1 MEAVDGR
8 LAGFLAVSAVL
19 ILTPGPDTALVI
31 RNSLRSGQRAGS
43 LTAAGVAVGTLW
55 WAAASVLGIAV
66 LLETSAVAFTVLKLA
81 GAVYLTYLGVRGLLS
96 SFGTSRR
103 EDSASDLRRERLDDR
118 AAFRQGVLSNL
129 FNAKTGAFF
138 VTVIPQF
145 VAPGDSP
152 TRMALMLLVYEAVLL
167 AWLNLYAYGVDR
179 AGRSGVGRRV
189 RVTLGRVT
197 GLVLVGLGVR
207 LALEKR

>member
-1 MEAVDGR
+1 MDGR
-8 LAGFLAVSAVL
+8 LAGFLAVSALL

-43 LTAAGVAVGTLW
+43 LTTVGVAVGTLW
-55 WAAASVLGIAV
+55 WAVAAVLGVAV

-81 GAVYLTYLGVRGLLS
+81 GAVYLTYLGLRGLVS
-96 SFGTSRR
+96 SFGKSSPEGEAPADPRGQ
-103 EDSASDLRRERLDDR
+103 RLDDG

-152 TRMALMLLVYEAVLL
+152 ARLALMLLAYETVLL

-179 AGRSGVGRRV
+179 AGRSAIGRRV
-189 RVTLGRVT
+189 RVALSRVT